1 MEKEEIRVDEE
12 ITVAKK
18 VTKLREPK
26 TKKKFIRAKGTFSKD
41 ITADFS
47 AKQVRNSTK
56 KTVKRLKELLEDKTK
71 KTKIL

>member
-1 MEKEEIRVDEE
+1 MRSKYMEKEEIRVDEE

-41 ITADFS
+41 ITADF
-47 AKQVRNSTK
+47 
-56 KTVKRLKELLEDKTK
+56 
-71 KTKIL
+71 